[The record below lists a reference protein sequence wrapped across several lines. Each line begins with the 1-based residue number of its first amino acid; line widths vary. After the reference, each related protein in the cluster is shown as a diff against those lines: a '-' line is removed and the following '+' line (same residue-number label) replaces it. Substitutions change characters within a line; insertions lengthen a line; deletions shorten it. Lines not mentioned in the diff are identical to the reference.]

1 MERLDY
7 RKFGTEGFQLLGQ
20 ISQLGKK
27 SSLGHV
33 LIELVKLRASQINHC
48 AHCVNMHAN
57 ALRKEGE
64 SEERIQSVVVW
75 EEATCFTA
83 REKAAFAWTESV
95 TLVADT
101 GVPDEVYEEVP
112 RPSGKVIGT
121 KWVMRVKTDAS
132 GNLEKYKARV
142 VAKGFRQV
150 RRHPDVIFHNQ
161 HLHWRS

>member
-20 ISQLGKK
+20 LSQLGKK

-75 EEATCFTA
+75 EEATCFSA
-83 REKAAFAWTESV
+83 REKAAFEWTQSV
-95 TLVADT
+95 TLVAET
-101 GVPDEVYEEVP
+101 GVPDEVYDLVREEFSEQELVDLTLVIITINAHNRLAVAFRRVP
-112 RPSGKVIGT
+112 GS
-121 KWVMRVKTDAS
+121 
-132 GNLEKYKARV
+132 
-142 VAKGFRQV
+142 
-150 RRHPDVIFHNQ
+150 
-161 HLHWRS
+161 